1 MGKNKQKTFSEI
13 LSVVTKAKNNR
24 FRTNV
29 DEREITLDDAESL
42 LKYLGMKYQMDKS
55 LKIGTMILLIM
66 QKQL

>member
-1 MGKNKQKTFSEI
+1 MGKNKQKTYSEI

-42 LKYLGMKYQMDKS
+42 LKYLGMKY
-55 LKIGTMILLIM
+55 
-66 QKQL
+66 